1 MIPLAEANF
10 YSFLRTLAIII
21 LVYYLFKFFVRIFA
35 PILVQKA
42 FNKVKQKVEDQM
54 NQQQANYK
62 SNTNSSKQEASFPKE
77 KKKVGE
83 YIDYEEVD

>member
-1 MIPLAEANF
+1 M
-10 YSFLRTLAIII
+10 
-21 LVYYLFKFFVRIFA
+21 
-35 PILVQKA
+35 
-42 FNKVKQKVEDQM
+42 NKVKQKVEDQM
-54 NQQQANYK
+54 NQQQANYQ